1 MHMKFSEDADNHY
14 FFSQPHQPFFILA
27 FINAIVIMFIF
38 LLSYKGMMNLSISS
52 SNFHAYGLTYLLFTP
67 AFFAFLFTTFPR
79 FSSTPAIKKEKYM
92 NIFSLYYLGSAL
104 FVLGSIVS
112 PIFSAIG
119 MVLTFIGHFMGT
131 LILQSIYKKTT
142 MEDKHDIYWIL
153 LAMKFGVLAHLL
165 FIVGELFYQPLIGL
179 STEISTYLFLFLLTF
194 SVAQRMVPF
203 FSHSLA
209 SKNDVLLKII
219 FSLLLLHIV
228 LEGVYTNSSFLVDIL
243 IGTLIAKELLRW
255 ELEYPHPNPLLWI
268 LHTALYWVPI
278 AFIVGGLVNLISFS
292 TNVSFLLLDIHL
304 LLLGFVF
311 TMLIGFG
318 TRVTLGHSGN
328 TMQADTWTKRL
339 FMFTQV
345 VVLLRI
351 LVSLVASLG
360 WNFMIL
366 FDISITTWLLF
377 FTAWAI
383 RFFKVLILGK
393 RLT

>member
-1 MHMKFSEDADNHY
+1 
-14 FFSQPHQPFFILA
+14 
-27 FINAIVIMFIF
+27 
-38 LLSYKGMMNLSISS
+38 
-52 SNFHAYGLTYLLFTP
+52 
-67 AFFAFLFTTFPR
+67 
-79 FSSTPAIKKEKYM
+79 M

-345 VVLLRI
+345 VVVLRI

-360 WNFMIL
+360 WNFIIL
-366 FDISITTWLLF
+366 FDISITAWLLF
-377 FTAWAI
+377 FVAWTV
-383 RFFKVLILGK
+383 RFFQVLISGK
-393 RLT
+393 RLS

>member
-1 MHMKFSEDADNHY
+1 MHMKFSEDAENHY

-79 FSSTPAIKKEKYM
+79 FSSTPTIKKELYM
-92 NIFSLYYLGSAL
+92 RIFSFYYLGSAL

-119 MVLTFIGHFMGT
+119 MVLTFIGHFMGM
-131 LILQSIYKKTT
+131 LILQDIYKKTT
-142 MEDKHDIYWIL
+142 MEDTHDIYWIL

-179 STEISTYLFLFLLTF
+179 STEVSTYLFLFLLTF

-203 FSHSLA
+203 FSHSIA
-209 SKNDVLLKII
+209 DKNDTLLKVL

-278 AFIVGGLVNLISFS
+278 AFVFGGLVNLISL
-292 TNVSFLLLDIHL
+292 TTDVSFLLLDIHL